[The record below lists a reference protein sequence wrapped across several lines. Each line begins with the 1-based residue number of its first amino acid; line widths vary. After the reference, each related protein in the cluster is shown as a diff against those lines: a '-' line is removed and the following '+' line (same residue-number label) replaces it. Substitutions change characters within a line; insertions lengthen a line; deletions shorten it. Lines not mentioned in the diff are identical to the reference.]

1 MMKKLALF
9 LFILALGLAA
19 CQPAPA
25 VVEEPSNDGEVV
37 VEEPSD
43 DGEVATP
50 SPDSPVGDSDMPD
63 QSEENP
69 YAPLPGDANLVSGNV
84 YIDRADL
91 LTLES
96 YPLQFTLSV
105 SGNLPDPCHHLR
117 VSVSAPDSENR
128 IDVQVYSLAN
138 PETMCIQ
145 VLEPF
150 DVNIPL
156 GSFPTGEYELYLNGE
171 KVAEFQS

>member
-1 MMKKLALF
+1 MKTLSILLLVLALS
-9 LFILALGLAA
+9 LTA

-25 VVEEPSNDGEVV
+25 ATPAIEK
-37 VEEPSD
+37 PSD
-43 DGEVATP
+43 GDEIAATP
-50 SPDSPVGDSDMPD
+50 DPDSPVGDADMPE
-63 QSEENP
+63 QPVENP
-69 YAPLPGDANLVSGNV
+69 YAPQPSDANLVSDNV
-84 YIDRADL
+84 YIDQADL
-91 LTLES
+91 LILES

-117 VSVSAPDSENR
+117 VTVSAPDSENR
-128 IDVQVYSLAN
+128 IDVQLYSLAN

-156 GSFPTGEYELYLNGE
+156 GSFPTGEYHLYLNGE

>member
-1 MMKKLALF
+1 MRTLPIL
-9 LFILALGLAA
+9 LLILALSLAA
-19 CQPAPA
+19 CQAAPLA
-25 VVEEPSNDGEVV
+25 TQRPSNGDEI
-37 VEEPSD
+37 
-43 DGEVATP
+43 ATLT
-50 SPDSPVGDSDMPD
+50 PDSPVGDADMPEKPAD
-63 QSEENP
+63 NP
-69 YAPLPGDANLVSGNV
+69 YAPQPGDSNLVSGNV

-105 SGNLPDPCHHLR
+105 SGNLPDPCHRLR
-117 VSVSAPDSENR
+117 VTVSAPDSENR
-128 IDVQVYSLAN
+128 IDVQVYSLTN
-138 PETMCIQ
+138 PETMCVQ

-156 GSFPTGEYELYLNGE
+156 GSFPAGEYELYLNGE

>member
-1 MMKKLALF
+1 MKKIALF
-9 LFILALGLAA
+9 LFVLALGLAA

-25 VVEEPSNDGEVV
+25 VVEEPSNG
-37 VEEPSD
+37 
-43 DGEVATP
+43 GEVATP
-50 SPDSPVGDSDMPD
+50 NPDSPVGDADMP
-63 QSEENP
+63 ELPAENP
-69 YAPLPGDANLVSGNV
+69 YAPQPADANLITGNV

-96 YPLQFTLSV
+96 YPLQFVLSV

-117 VSVSAPDSENR
+117 YTVSVAESGNR
-128 IDVQVYSLAN
+128 VDVQVYSVAD
-138 PETMCIQ
+138 PEMMCIQ

-156 GSFPTGEYELYLNGE
+156 GSFPSGEYELYLNGE